1 MHQTKNTK
9 TLFLIPT
16 ELAEGTGSQIL
27 GQQVL
32 DLCQQLDYFLVENI
46 RTARRFLSSLKF
58 GLTIE
63 DLQFEEL
70 SKNTADSDIPKLL
83 QPLLSGKDVG
93 LMSEAGCPGIADPG
107 ARAVAW
113 AHRNGI
119 RVVPLIGPSSIVL
132 TLMGSGFNGQ
142 QFSFH
147 GYLPIKGPERKRALQ
162 QLEKAAQQGATQL
175 FMETPYRNNQ
185 LLKDLLASCQPN
197 TLLCI
202 GANLTSP
209 NAFLQTKTIK
219 DWKLQLPDLHKIP
232 AVFAF
237 GR

>member
-1 MHQTKNTK
+1 MHQAKNTK

-16 ELAEGTGSQIL
+16 ELAEGTGSDIL
-27 GQQVL
+27 GRQVL
-32 DLCQQLDYFLVENI
+32 ELCQRLDYFLVENI
-46 RTARRFLSSLKF
+46 RTARRFLSSLQL

-63 DLQFEEL
+63 DLTFEEL
-70 SKNTADSDIPKLL
+70 SKNTPDSQIPNLL

-113 AHRNGI
+113 AHRNNI
-119 RVVPLIGPSSIVL
+119 QVVPLIGPSSILL

-175 FMETPYRNNQ
+175 FIETPYRNNQ
-185 LLKDLLASCQPN
+185 LLKDLLSSCQPG
-197 TLLCI
+197 TSLCI
-202 GANLTSP
+202 GANLTAA
-209 NAFLQTKTIK
+209 NAFLQTKTLK
-219 DWKLQLPDLHKIP
+219 EWKKQLPDLHKIP
-232 AVFAF
+232 TVFAF